1 MTTRQA
7 IMNDPAASDTLKRWL
22 AVSKGKDPCKVAN
35 WAETLYKVL
44 DQEARE
50 HAQAVLHSI
59 KDYTEKCAE

>member
-1 MTTRQA
+1 MSPTRLQ

-35 WAETLYKVL
+35 WAETLHMVL
-44 DQEARE
+44 DQEARD

-59 KDYTEKCAE
+59 KDYAEPCE

>member
-1 MTTRQA
+1 MTSRLA

-22 AVSKGKDPCKVAN
+22 QLSLGKDPCKVAN
-35 WAETLYKVL
+35 WAETFYQVL